1 MSLDLAKVYRR
12 GGVVLQQAIE
22 TSGSR
27 INVSRDADLAGGV
40 TVDKAT
46 LAVTDSTPATAVMV
60 NEPALVTAAGTASVD
75 VGPGRTAARP
85 AYRFLLRAT
94 AKPVQKGDEIRF
106 TRSPEPQ
113 LLPAVLEVTE
123 YTAHPSG
130 LFHDF
135 TAVVR

>member
-1 MSLDLAKVYRR
+1 MSIDLTRIYRR
-12 GGVVLQQAIE
+12 GAAFVNRAIE

-27 INVSRDADLAGGV
+27 ISVSRDADLAGGI

-46 LAVTDSTPATAVMV
+46 LAVTDSTPATDVIV
-60 NEPALVTAAGTASVD
+60 NEPALVIAAGTDSVST
-75 VGPGRTAARP
+75 GPGRTKARP

-106 TRSPEPQ
+106 TRTREPQ

-123 YTAHPSG
+123 SSSDPAG

>member
-1 MSLDLAKVYRR
+1 MTVDLGSIYDR
-12 GGVVLQQAIE
+12 GGAVLNRAIE

-27 INVSRDADLAGGV
+27 ISVSRDADLAGGI

-46 LAVTDSTPATAVMV
+46 LAVTDATPPTAVMA
-60 NEPALVTAAGTASVD
+60 NEPALVMAAGTVEVS
-75 VGPGRTAARP
+75 VGPGRTKARP

-94 AKPVQKGDEIRF
+94 AKAVQKGDEIRF
-106 TRSPEPQ
+106 TRSREPQ

-123 YTAHPSG
+123 STAHPTG

-135 TAVVR
+135 TAVIR